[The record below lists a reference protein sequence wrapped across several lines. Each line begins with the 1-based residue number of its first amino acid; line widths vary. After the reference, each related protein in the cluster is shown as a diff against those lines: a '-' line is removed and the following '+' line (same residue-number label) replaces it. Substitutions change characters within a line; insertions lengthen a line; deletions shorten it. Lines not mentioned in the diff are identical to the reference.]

1 MGGTKHSQ
9 PTTQGVTGVARLAPL
24 CVVLLSS
31 LGSVATGTAAEE
43 LLDGIAAQVGSH
55 IVLVSEVNQV
65 AGPVAEKM
73 RRSGVSESEILHMRA
88 DVLDRLIESRLIS
101 IVVRRL
107 ELNASQVE
115 VDQAIASIASETGLT
130 MEQLE
135 ASVAG
140 HGLTIDEYRAK
151 IKAEIER
158 SKVLNSMV
166 RSRVRVEPSEIR
178 ALYAKRLGNQ
188 PVGGEELHLRHL
200 LVASG
205 AAIYRD
211 RDTACRLA
219 EDAAARIAS
228 GEITFEAVARQ
239 LSDANPERAG
249 DLGWIHRRD
258 LADWMEPVVNSLEVE
273 QVSGVVETDFGC
285 NLLQLVE
292 RRPFQPVS
300 FEKAQRALENAIFRQ
315 KMEEEYVRWID
326 TLRKQT
332 YIERKGVF
340 RDLADSGTGEAQR

>member
-1 MGGTKHSQ
+1 MGGTMHSK
-9 PTTQGVTGVARLAPL
+9 PATRWAPGVARLAPL
-24 CVVLLSS
+24 CVVLLFS
-31 LGSVATGTAAEE
+31 LGSVATGAAAEE

-65 AGPVAEKM
+65 AGPVGEKM
-73 RRSGVSESEILHMRA
+73 RRSGVPESEILQMRA
-88 DVLDRLIESRLIS
+88 DVLDRLIETRLIS

-135 ASVAG
+135 ESVAG
-140 HGLTIDEYRAK
+140 HGLTVEEYRAK
-151 IKAEIER
+151 IKSEIER

-166 RSRVRVEPSEIR
+166 RSRVRVEPDEVL
-178 ALYAKRLGNQ
+178 ALYAERLGNQ
-188 PVGGEELHLRHL
+188 PTGGEELHLRHL

-205 AAIYRD
+205 AAMYRD
-211 RDTACRLA
+211 RATACKLA
-219 EDAAARIAS
+219 ADAAARIAS
-228 GEITFEAVARQ
+228 EEVTFEAVARQ

-249 DLGWIHRRD
+249 DLGWIHSRD
-258 LADWMEPVVNSLEVE
+258 LAVWMEPVVNSLEVG
-273 QVSGVVETDFGC
+273 QVSDVVETDFGC

-292 RRPFQPVS
+292 RRDFQAVT
-300 FEKAQRALENAIFRQ
+300 FERAQTTLENAIFRQ
-315 KMEEEYVRWID
+315 KMEVEYVRWID
-326 TLRKQT
+326 TLREQT

-340 RDLADSGTGEAQR
+340 HDLADSGTGEAQR